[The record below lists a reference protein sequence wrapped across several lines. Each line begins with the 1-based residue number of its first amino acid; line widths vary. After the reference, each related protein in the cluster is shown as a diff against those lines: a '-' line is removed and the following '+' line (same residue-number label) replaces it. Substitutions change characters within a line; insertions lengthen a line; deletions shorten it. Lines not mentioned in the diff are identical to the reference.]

1 MPILDWLS
9 HRAEIYIIFHYPMEE
24 NQGHFI
30 HVNNPIIYSLMDDC
44 QICNKT
50 NTAVATSE
58 AGTAYHSGTSE
69 FTAGFVGFV
78 VLNFCFCVVFY
89 RSVLVL
95 LFLFHLAI
103 ILLDL
108 FQFTASDYTFGI
120 FKLFLLI

>member
-1 MPILDWLS
+1 
-9 HRAEIYIIFHYPMEE
+9 MEE

-69 FTAGFVGFV
+69 FTAGFCGICGAQF
-78 VLNFCFCVVFY
+78 LFLC
-89 RSVLVL
+89 SVL
-95 LFLFHLAI
+95 
-103 ILLDL
+103 
-108 FQFTASDYTFGI
+108 
-120 FKLFLLI
+120 